1 MKNFTKISRDSRKLY
16 TVVKMH
22 VINSLSVNKCMQ
34 RLDVYQ
40 IWLITYKYLTLTVSV
55 NFDGFSLN
63 LWSNH
68 ESVDLNSGSFGKRDD
83 RLRSGF
89 DGSDWMQINFCQ
101 LFPPS
106 LNALD
111 GNICL
116 FFWSF
121 LCKQRKKCSSQMK
134 SSFAVHRFKAW
145 TG

>member
-68 ESVDLNSGSFGKRDD
+68 ESVDLNFGSFGKRDD
-83 RLRSGF
+83 RLRFWRVLTARIEWKWNEFLSIVSALIKRTWWQHMSFVLELSLQADEKMFIPNEIFFGCA
-89 DGSDWMQINFCQ
+89 QI
-101 LFPPS
+101 
-106 LNALD
+106 
-111 GNICL
+111 
-116 FFWSF
+116 
-121 LCKQRKKCSSQMK
+121 
-134 SSFAVHRFKAW
+134 
-145 TG
+145 